1 MFTPLTEA
9 EEANHLRKLRR
20 LLADASK
27 RADYDETS
35 SLVED
40 LLALAQHSL
49 HDKTKAD
56 VLRALDVVCGYVRP
70 AAPTQPTYQ

>member
-1 MFTPLTEA
+1 MFTQLTEA

-20 LLADASK
+20 LLADAFNQ
-27 RADYDETS
+27 ADYDETS

-40 LLALAQHSL
+40 LLALAQHSH
-49 HDKTKAD
+49 HDKTRVD
-56 VLRALDVVCGYVRP
+56 VFCALDVVCGYVRP